1 VFYLCSIICYLYL
14 DSAENIAIKENFMK
28 FESKS
33 LELLTEALK
42 RMEKGFT
49 GLPDTDINYDYEGM
63 RKIILRAADKLQE
76 DYPYFHPY
84 YIGHMI
90 KPPHPMARLGYM
102 LALWMN
108 PNNHSFDS
116 SHASS
121 PMEREAVNELARMF
135 GWERA
140 LGHLCGGGTMANL
153 EALWVSGKLNPGKLI
168 VASEMAHYTHSRISE
183 VLKLKFKSITCNE
196 RAQMDLNILEKLLK
210 KGKVGTVVATI
221 GTTGSG
227 SVDSLPDILKLKDK
241 YGFRLHIDSAYGG
254 YFILVDNLSLET
266 QKSFDLISQADS
278 IVVDPHKHG
287 LQPYGCGCVIFK
299 NPDVGQFYK
308 HDSPYTYFRS
318 EDMHLGEITLE
329 CSRPGAAAVALWTT
343 QKLLPM
349 VKGGEFAGNL
359 AKTRSAAVELF
370 SRLSKESR
378 FKTIFAPELDIV
390 IWTLKGDK
398 TSQISERTEEFLERA
413 AVNQLYPAKFKYP
426 TKYLKKVWKGIEF
439 DSENVTC
446 LRSCLDKPEHLDW
459 MDEIWKLVDKTADE
473 VLKA

>member
-1 VFYLCSIICYLYL
+1 
-14 DSAENIAIKENFMK
+14 MK

-33 LELLTEALK
+33 LELLNEALK
-42 RMEKGFT
+42 RMERGFNH
-49 GLPDTDINYDYEGM
+49 LPDAEIKYDYEGM
-63 RKIILRAADKLQE
+63 RKIISEAADKLQA

-90 KPPHPMARLGYM
+90 KPPHPMARLAYM

-121 PMEREAVNELARMF
+121 PMEREAVNELAGMF
-135 GWERA
+135 GWSTS

-153 EALWVSGKLNPGKLI
+153 EALWVAGKLNPDKII
-168 VASEMAHYTHSRISE
+168 VASEMAHYTHARISE
-183 VLKLKFKSITCNE
+183 VLRLKFKSIPCNE
-196 RAQMDLNILEKLLK
+196 LAQMDLNYLEKQLK
-210 KGKVGTVVATI
+210 KGNIGTVVATL

-227 SVDSLPDILKLKDK
+227 SVDPLADILKLKGK

-254 YFILVDNLSLET
+254 YFILVDNLSPET
-266 QKSFDLISQADS
+266 RKSFDLMSQADS

-299 NPDVGQFYK
+299 DPDVGQFYK

-318 EDMHLGEITLE
+318 EDLHLGEITLE
-329 CSRPGAAAVALWTT
+329 CSRPGAAAVALWAT

-349 VKGGEFAGNL
+349 VRGGEFAVNL
-359 AKTRSAAVELF
+359 AKSRTAAIELF
-370 SRLSKESR
+370 SRLSKDSR
-378 FKTIFAPELDIV
+378 FKTLFPPELDIV
-390 IWTLKGDK
+390 IWTLRGEK
-398 TSQISERTEEFLERA
+398 TSQISERTEKFMEA
-413 AVNQLYPAKFKYP
+413 AAANHLYPAKFKYP
-426 TKYLKKVWKGIEF
+426 TRYLKHTWKNVEP
-439 DSENVTC
+439 DTENVTC

-459 MDEIWKLVDKTADE
+459 INPIWNLLSKTAGE
-473 VLKA
+473 VLGE